1 MYKFEETQQT
11 RKKFKEKQDP
21 KQNKKCDGIGARDHS
36 PKHPTYEK
44 ELKNSLG
51 LGMVA
56 DAFKTITL
64 V

>member
-1 MYKFEETQQT
+1 MISSPCRQT
-11 RKKFKEKQDP
+11 SHKIWIDP